1 MDVIVCLDERNGMC
15 FNHRRQSQDR
25 VVIADILQRCK
36 GQPLWMNAYSAALF
50 PEAAI
55 QVAEDFLQQA
65 PAHACCFVEDQPVA
79 KLEAAIDCLVVY
91 RWHRHYPADRH
102 FDVDI
107 SKWRLVKQEELV
119 GYSHDVITREE
130 YHR

>member
-1 MDVIVCLDERNGMC
+1 MDIIVCLDARDGMC

-55 QVAEDFLQQA
+55 QVAEDFLLQA
-65 PAHACCFVEDQPVA
+65 PADGCCFVEDQPLA
-79 KLEAAIDCLVVY
+79 WMEAAMERLIVY
-91 RWHRHYPADRH
+91 RWHRHYPADQH
-102 FDVDI
+102 LDVAL
-107 SKWRLVKQEELV
+107 SRWTLWQQEELV
-119 GYSHDVITREE
+119 GHSHDVITREE